1 MQIYK
6 YAWAGFCS
14 GLMVNL
20 TIWILMET
28 ISKTVS
34 TQARPL
40 RPNVYSRAN
49 AIVFAPKFGLP
60 HSQKLLRITKV
71 KWTIVFAISE
81 KHASVTISHKQQGPY
96 SCRIIILME
105 HIKRAPRSF
114 EVFLPGGGLCRRRQI
129 PNWTLRMQAC
139 WPCIRN
145 RIHPAIDYFV
155 FSGAHPRSVNIR
167 GLQQNMKLAF
177 SPHPLHASA
186 LLFMSRCE
194 RMCVNALA
202 QDGWGYR
209 EMCVCFGSG
218 ALWKKK
224 TWLTGVHRCC
234 IDALKTLYIFQ
245 KNEHV
250 LSDVH
255 AYFEMYIALH
265 SGLHVNQS
273 GLFLFRRAELAVR
286 WLRKQVVVFPP
297 LVQ

>member
-1 MQIYK
+1 M
-6 YAWAGFCS
+6 
-14 GLMVNL
+14 
-20 TIWILMET
+20 
-28 ISKTVS
+28 
-34 TQARPL
+34 
-40 RPNVYSRAN
+40 
-49 AIVFAPKFGLP
+49 
-60 HSQKLLRITKV
+60 H
-71 KWTIVFAISE
+71 
-81 KHASVTISHKQQGPY
+81 
-96 SCRIIILME
+96 
-105 HIKRAPRSF
+105 
-114 EVFLPGGGLCRRRQI
+114 
-129 PNWTLRMQAC
+129 AC

-202 QDGWGYR
+202 QDGCGYR
-209 EMCVCFGSG
+209 EMCVCVCFGSG

-224 TWLTGVHRCC
+224 TCLTGVHRCC
-234 IDALKTLYIFQ
+234 IDALTLYIFQ
-245 KNEHV
+245 KNKHV

-273 GLFLFRRAELAVR
+273 GLFLLRWAELAVR
-286 WLRKQVVVFPP
+286 WLRNQVVVSPPSHAVSAGQKCFLLSPRELRKALLKRYCKCSLSSIFTRIHMHFLTSECALEPAFCYLANVQNLHFWIKQHYIWRKKRTLTFPGSS
-297 LVQ
+297 LERGTLRKHLFNERLCRIEFCRRKGRKRSV